1 MGLSFWLTHI
11 IIRIFLW
18 FVWQDCRSSYIPIWI
33 FNSDNDSLTSGA
45 SKYPSSLVRFDWTH
59 HTIFHFAWSFHFIT
73 SFSCHNFFCLT
84 KFISKVC
91 SHPPKEKEQKENK
104 RFKFLK
110 YDLELE
116 ALVRNR
122 IQNQPFA
129 KFGKCVTWHITCLA
143 NLSFHIQSTIVF
155 WWFCQLV
162 SSVRSKSGSFEGPIW
177 WSFAWKQ
184 IFFKQHAYIMD
195 FVESIWWT
203 CSCFILQWREYELN
217 KINFLYF
224 CWHKIY
230 PESIDH

>member
-33 FNSDNDSLTSGA
+33 FNSDDDSLTSGA

-129 KFGKCVTWHITCLA
+129 KFGKCVSRDTSLVWLILA
-143 NLSFHIQSTIVF
+143 FIFNPPLSSGGFVS
-155 WWFCQLV
+155 WWAPLDPSQAHLRGLSDGVLHGNKYFL
-162 SSVRSKSGSFEGPIW
+162 SNMRIL
-177 WSFAWKQ
+177 
-184 IFFKQHAYIMD
+184 
-195 FVESIWWT
+195 WT
-203 CSCFILQWREYELN
+203 L
-217 KINFLYF
+217 
-224 CWHKIY
+224 
-230 PESIDH
+230 